1 MFVLLTLAGCLCG
14 ALSHTCAKVALR
26 DHMPTYRF
34 YAVRITA
41 GVVAS
46 LTLYLVLLDPEKVHF
61 YSSPQTFLPA
71 LFLGMLVPFAANV
84 FYFEALRRG
93 DLCVVAPAGHIS
105 PLFTVLL
112 AWPVLGEA
120 PNTGVAVA
128 LALILA
134 GLVLSSRSRHHQ
146 HPGLGTWV
154 VLPILL
160 AMGTSLSN
168 AFNYVFQKKLM
179 HELPKADIN
188 FLQNLVSLVLFT
200 LYFLWETRA
209 KRPVAQAEQHPGRN
223 ILLTIA
229 SGVLVFSLSNL
240 LFLMA
245 LVRAPTVSV
254 AMMLTTLGVPMS
266 ALAGWTLLRERPRR
280 IQLFG
285 GLLIFLGALAAM
297 WARS

>member
-34 YAVRITA
+34 FAVRIVA

-46 LTLYLVLLDPEKVHF
+46 LALYLALLDPAKVHF
-61 YSSPQTFLPA
+61 YSTPGPFLPA
-71 LFLGMLVPFAANV
+71 LILGILVPFASNV

-93 DLCVVAPAGHIS
+93 DLCVVSPAGHIS
-105 PLFTVLL
+105 PLFTILL

-120 PNTGVAVA
+120 PNAGAALA

-134 GLVLSSRSRHHQ
+134 GLVLSSRSRHHE
-146 HPGLGTWV
+146 HPGLGVWV

-160 AMGTSLSN
+160 ATGTSLSN

-188 FLQNLVSLVLFT
+188 FLQNLVSLVLFA
-200 LYFLWETRA
+200 LYFVWETRA
-209 KRPVAQAEQHPGRN
+209 KRPVAHPEQHPGRN
-223 ILLTIA
+223 ILLTVA

-240 LFLMA
+240 FFLMA
-245 LVRAPTVSV
+245 LVGAPTVSV
-254 AMMLTTLGVPMS
+254 AMMLATLGVPIS

-280 IQLFG
+280 IQLLG

-297 WARS
+297 WAGN